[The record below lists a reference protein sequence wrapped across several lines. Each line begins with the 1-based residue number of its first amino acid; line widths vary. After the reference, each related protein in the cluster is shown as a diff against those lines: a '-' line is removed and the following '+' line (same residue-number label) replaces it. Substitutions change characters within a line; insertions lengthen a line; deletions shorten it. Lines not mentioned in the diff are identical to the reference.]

1 MGVGEKVFPV
11 RSRKEG
17 SEAIHGECKTV
28 PAIHR
33 DDCAVG
39 PQEWRLTDGGAPGMR
54 CSQMTSHPKGNGD
67 IGLEGTRLCI

>member
-1 MGVGEKVFPV
+1 MENARQSQQF
-11 RSRKEG
+11 
-17 SEAIHGECKTV
+17 
-28 PAIHR
+28 HR

-39 PQEWRLTDGGAPGMR
+39 PQEWRVTDGGAPGMS